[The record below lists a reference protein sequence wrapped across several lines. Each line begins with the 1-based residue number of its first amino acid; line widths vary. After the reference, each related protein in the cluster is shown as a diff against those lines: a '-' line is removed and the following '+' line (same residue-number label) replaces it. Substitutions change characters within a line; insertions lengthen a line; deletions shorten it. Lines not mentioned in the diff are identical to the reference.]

1 MAQPLQSINL
11 VAPGFK
17 GVNTEDSPI
26 AQDPSF
32 ADVADNAVIDKRGRI
47 AARKGISV
55 ITTTKTELGTDYL
68 HRIHQFYDDAG
79 NEEILS
85 AGNNKILKGTTTLT
99 DITPASYTISAD
111 NWKIVNFNDKA
122 YFFQRGYDPLV
133 YDNANGLRTFTVVNG
148 SATDAT
154 LKCNEAVASFGRLW
168 IVDNASDTQTI
179 YWSDLLTGNDFSGG
193 SSGSINVSKAW
204 PDGYDEVVALAA
216 HNNALVIFGQHSILL
231 YEGATSPASM
241 ALADTVS
248 GVGCIDRNS
257 VQSIGTDV
265 LFMSNS
271 GLRSLGRAI
280 QEKALPLSDLS
291 LNVKTEIIEVIDA
304 ETEPVASIY
313 SPENSFYLICFPSQA
328 TIYCFDLKGRLENGA
343 YRTTRW
349 TSVGHKSFARDKDGT
364 LYIGTT
370 DGLGKYDTFLD
381 NASVYRFRY
390 FSPAL
395 TFGDPSKTKIVKK
408 IKPTLIGANEETIF
422 VKWAYDFETTF
433 KNYEINVGNQ
443 VPAYYGV
450 SEYTVGTFT
459 GGILT
464 TKPTVNATGSGGVV
478 TIGLEADIDGSQLS
492 IQEINV
498 LALIGKT
505 V

>member
-55 ITTTKTELGTDYL
+55 ITTNKTALGSDYL
-68 HRIHQFYDDAG
+68 HRIHEFYDDAG
-79 NEEILS
+79 NEDILS
-85 AGNNKILKGTTTLT
+85 TGNNKIMKGTTTLT
-99 DITPASYTISAD
+99 DITPGSYSITAN

-122 YFFQRGYDPLV
+122 YFFQRGFDPLV
-133 YDNANGLRTFTVVNG
+133 YATF
-148 SATDAT
+148 
-154 LKCNEAVASFGRLW
+154 KCNEVLAAFGRLF
-168 IVDNASDTQTI
+168 IVDNATDSQTI
-179 YWSDLLTGNDFSGG
+179 YWSDLLVGNDFSGG
-193 SSGSINVSKAW
+193 SSGSIDINKVW

-216 HNNALVIFGQHSILL
+216 HNNNLVVFGEHSIIV

-241 ALADTVS
+241 TLADTVS
-248 GVGCIDRNS
+248 GVGCVDRNS
-257 VQSIGTDV
+257 VQSIGTDI

-280 QEKALPLSDLS
+280 QEKALPISDLS
-291 LNVKTEIIEVIDA
+291 LNVKTEIIEVIEA
-304 ETEPVASIY
+304 ETEPLASIY
-313 SPENSFYLICFPSQA
+313 SPENSFYLICFPSQS
-328 TIYCFDLKGRLENGA
+328 TIYCFDLKGRLENGS

-349 TSVGHKSFARDKDGT
+349 TSVDHKSFARDKDGT

-381 NASVYRFRY
+381 NAAVYRFRY

-433 KNYEINVGNQ
+433 SNYEISVGNQ
-443 VPAYYGV
+443 VSAFYGI

-459 GGILT
+459 GGTLT

>member
-55 ITTTKTELGTDYL
+55 ITTTKTELGADHL

-85 AGNNKILKGTTTLT
+85 TGNNKILKGTTTLT

-133 YDNANGLRTFTVVNG
+133 YDDTNGLRTFTVVNG

-168 IVDNASDTQTI
+168 IVDNDSDTQTI

-193 SSGSINVSKAW
+193 SSGSINVAKAW

-304 ETEPVASIY
+304 ETDPVASIY

-349 TSVGHKSFARDKDGT
+349 TSVSHKSFARDKDGT

-408 IKPTLIGANEETIF
+408 IKPTLIGANEESIF

-433 KNYEINVGNQ
+433 KNYEISVGNQ
-443 VPAYYGV
+443 VPAFYGV

>member
-55 ITTTKTELGTDYL
+55 ITTTKTALGTDYL

-85 AGNNKILKGTTTLT
+85 TGNNKIMKGTTTLT
-99 DITPASYTISAD
+99 DITPGSYSITAN
-111 NWKIVNFNDKA
+111 NWKIVNFNDKT

-133 YDNANGLRTFTVVNG
+133 YDNSNGLRTFTVVNG
-148 SATDAT
+148 SSTSAT
-154 LKCNEAVASFGRLW
+154 LKCNEAIASFGRLW
-168 IVDNASDTQTI
+168 IVDNATDTQTI

-193 SSGSINVSKAW
+193 SSGSINVTKAW
-204 PDGYDEVVALAA
+204 PDGYDEVVSLAA
-216 HNNALVIFGQHSILL
+216 HNNNLVIFGEHSILL
-231 YEGATSPASM
+231 YEGADSPASM
-241 ALADTVS
+241 RLVDTVS

-257 VQSIGTDV
+257 VQSIGTDI

-271 GLRSLGRAI
+271 GLQSLGRAI
-280 QEKALPLSDLS
+280 QEKALPISDLS

-313 SPENSFYLICFPSQA
+313 SPENSFYLICFPSQS
-328 TIYCFDLKGRLENGA
+328 TIYCFDLKGRLENGS

-349 TSVGHKSFARDKDGT
+349 TSVSHKSFARDKDGT

-381 NASVYRFRY
+381 NAAVYRFRY

-395 TFGDPSKTKIVKK
+395 SFGDPSKTKIVKK
-408 IKPTLIGANEETIF
+408 IKPTLIGANEETVF
-422 VKWAYDFETTF
+422 VKWAYDFDTTF
-433 KNYEINVGNQ
+433 KNYEITVGNQ
-443 VPAYYGV
+443 VPSFFGV

-459 GGILT
+459 GGVLT

>member
-55 ITTTKTELGTDYL
+55 ITTTKTELGVDYL

-85 AGNNKILKGTTTLT
+85 TGNNKILKGATTLT

-154 LKCNEAVASFGRLW
+154 LKCNEVVASFGRLW

-204 PDGYDEVVALAA
+204 PDGYDEVIALAA

-241 ALADTVS
+241 VLADTVS

-381 NASVYRFRY
+381 NASAYRFRY

-408 IKPTLIGANEETIF
+408 IKPTLIGANEETVF
-422 VKWAYDFETTF
+422 VKWAYDFKTNF
-433 KNYEINVGNQ
+433 KNYEINIGNQ

-459 GGILT
+459 GGVLT
-464 TKPTVNATGSGGVV
+464 TKPTVNTTGSGGVV
-478 TIGLEADIDGSQLS
+478 TIGLETDINGSQLS

-498 LALIGKT
+498 LALVGKT

>member
-1 MAQPLQSINL
+1 MSQPLQSINL

-55 ITTTKTELGTDYL
+55 ITTTKTELGIDYL

-85 AGNNKILKGTTTLT
+85 TGNNKILKGTTTLT
-99 DITPASYTISAD
+99 DITPASYTISVND
-111 NWKIVNFNDKA
+111 WKIVNFNDKA

-154 LKCNEAVASFGRLW
+154 LKCNEVVASFGRLW

-179 YWSDLLTGNDFSGG
+179 YWSDLLIGNDFSGG

-241 ALADTVS
+241 VLADTVS

-257 VQSIGTDV
+257 VQSIGTDI

-422 VKWAYDFETTF
+422 VKWAYDFKTNF
-433 KNYEINVGNQ
+433 KNYEISVGNQ
-443 VPAYYGV
+443 VPAYYGL

-464 TKPTVNATGSGGVV
+464 TKPTVNTTGSGGVV